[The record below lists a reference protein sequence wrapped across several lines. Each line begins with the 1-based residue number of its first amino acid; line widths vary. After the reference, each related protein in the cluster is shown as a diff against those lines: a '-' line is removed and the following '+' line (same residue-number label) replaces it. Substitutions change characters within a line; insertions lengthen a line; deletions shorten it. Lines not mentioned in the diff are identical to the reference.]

1 MRITKKKL
9 QNYFN
14 IVEDKSNLFEKK
26 KILNSTKILK
36 L

>member
-26 KILNSTKILK
+26 NFKFNENP
-36 L
+36 